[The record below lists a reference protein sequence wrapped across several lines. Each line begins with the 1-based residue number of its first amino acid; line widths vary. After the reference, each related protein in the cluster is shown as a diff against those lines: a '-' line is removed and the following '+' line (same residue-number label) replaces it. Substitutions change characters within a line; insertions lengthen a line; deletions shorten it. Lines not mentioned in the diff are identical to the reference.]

1 MRATMSERP
10 MNPVG
15 VLTHDGRA
23 PSSPFSV
30 AVVIVTR
37 NCLAAL
43 NATVDSLVA
52 LNDARLR
59 PILIDGA
66 STDGT
71 ADRVAELRNGWA
83 HHALSEPDRGIYD
96 AMNKGWRAAP
106 PDAFILYLGAGDL
119 VLELPVDGAL
129 RDPAGRAIPLALGR
143 CSVGEMQFR
152 SRWSAEMR
160 LRNTAHHQAMLVHKS
175 VSPEPPFDIG
185 LRIYGDWDFNLRM
198 LEAGVMARHVPGFR
212 TYAEAGGASWRHDLA
227 EIRVVAARHG
237 GPLIGAAAF
246 ALNQVSRWR
255 RDRSIRDDATR
266 SD

>member
-1 MRATMSERP
+1 MEQTEPRCHARRVP
-10 MNPVG
+10 
-15 VLTHDGRA
+15 A
-23 PSSPFSV
+23 PPIPI
-30 AVVIVTR
+30 AVIVVTR

-43 NATVDSLVA
+43 NDTVDSLRA
-52 LNDARLR
+52 LNDARIQ

-71 ADRVAELRNGWA
+71 AGRVAELGDGWA
-83 HHALSEPDRGIYD
+83 HHARSEPDRGIYD
-96 AMNKGWRAAP
+96 AMNKGWRVAP

-119 VLELPVDGAL
+119 VFELPVDGAL

-255 RDRSIRDDATR
+255 RDRSIRNDATR
-266 SD
+266 PD

>member
-1 MRATMSERP
+1 MRTVTNERP
-10 MNPVG
+10 MNPVSVEPHAG
-15 VLTHDGRA
+15 HA
-23 PSSPFSV
+23 PAPPFSL

-43 NATVDSLVA
+43 NATVDSLLA

-71 ADRVAELRNGWA
+71 AERVAELGNGWA
-83 HHALSEPDRGIYD
+83 HHARSEPDRGIYD

-106 PDAFILYLGAGDL
+106 PDAFILYLGAGDR
-119 VLELPVDGAL
+119 VLELPADRAL
-129 RDPAGRAIPLALGR
+129 HDPAGQAIPLALGR
-143 CSVGEMQFR
+143 CSVGAMQFR
-152 SRWSAEMR
+152 SRWGAEMR

-175 VSPEPPFDIG
+175 VSPEPPFDTG

-198 LEAGVMARHVPGFR
+198 LEDGVMARHVPGFR
-212 TYAEAGGASWRHDLA
+212 TYAEAGGVSWQHDLA
-227 EIRVVAARHG
+227 EIRVVASRHG

-255 RDRSIRDDATR
+255 RDRSIRNDAR
-266 SD
+266 RPD